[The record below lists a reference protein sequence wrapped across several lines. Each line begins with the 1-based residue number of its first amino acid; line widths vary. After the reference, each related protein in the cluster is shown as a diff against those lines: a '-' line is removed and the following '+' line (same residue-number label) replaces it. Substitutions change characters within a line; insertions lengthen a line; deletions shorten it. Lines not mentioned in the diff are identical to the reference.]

1 MYNRKVFIAAAIA
14 AFGTADARMLRSRLR
29 SVQESSDNSIVDSKP
44 STNIPIVQD
53 NLDSLRDGALRQSSV
68 ESFRIG
74 KDRNCRKTFAENTVR
89 WSRGFESLKQN
100 GNGKSHQVA
109 VYKLVDS
116 SENFDIN
123 MRFRKWLKMAN
134 DIEAW
139 VLKFHFG
146 NDADE
151 VRKVQAISAAT
162 SNLRGDKW
170 SVGGGGGRFGG
181 LFGKVGTNRKVM
193 IHRQALLETWYNAWK
208 DFAFH
213 ENPEME
219 ELRTDHFKDLAKID
233 KNEKEELI
241 FENSKFE

>member
-1 MYNRKVFIAAAIA
+1 MMYNRKVFIAAAIA
-14 AFGTADARMLRSRLR
+14 ACGTVDARMLQSQLRL
-29 SVQESSDNSIVDSKP
+29 VKESNDNAIVGSKP

-100 GNGKSHQVA
+100 GNSKYHQVA

-116 SENFDIN
+116 SENFEVH

-146 NDADE
+146 NDTDE
-151 VRKVQAISAAT
+151 VRKVKAVSAAT
-162 SNLRGDKW
+162 SNLRKDKW
-170 SVGGGGGRFGG
+170 SVGGGGRFGG
-181 LFGKVGTNRKVM
+181 LFGKKGTNKHVM
-193 IHRQALLETWYNAWK
+193 IKRQALLETWYNAWK
-208 DFAFH
+208 DFASH

-233 KNEKEELI
+233 KNEKEELTI
-241 FENSKFE
+241 